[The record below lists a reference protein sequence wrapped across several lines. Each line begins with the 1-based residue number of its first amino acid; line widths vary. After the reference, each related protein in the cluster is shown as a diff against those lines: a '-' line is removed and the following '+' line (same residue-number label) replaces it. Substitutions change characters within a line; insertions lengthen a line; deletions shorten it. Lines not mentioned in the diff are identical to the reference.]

1 MDYYHVD
8 VFSSQILSG
17 NGLAVVFHRE
27 ELSAEIMLKMA
38 QEFRQ
43 FETIFLRE
51 AGEKTF
57 RARIF
62 TVEEELDFAG
72 HPIIGAAC
80 SVHEKLYPEGS
91 SISVSF
97 VLNAKSVRSE
107 SVKMKSYYQATMN
120 QGVPEFQGIVDDERR
135 RVFMQALNLTEE
147 DLHPR
152 LPMEVVSTGLPY
164 LIVPLVS
171 GLDKARIG
179 SGQFEQLL
187 SGVNA
192 KFVYIFDVEKREGRT
207 WDNFGAVEDA
217 ATGSAAGP
225 VGAYLCKWGVC
236 NEGEDIM
243 LRQGR
248 FVGRPSEMKVFADPD
263 TKEIKVTGDVCIVAK
278 GQLLV

>member
-8 VFSSQILSG
+8 VFSSERLSG

-27 ELSAEIMLKMA
+27 ELGAEFMLKMA

-43 FETIFLRE
+43 FETIFLCE

-80 SVHEKLYPEGS
+80 SVHEKLYPGES

-120 QGVPEFQGIVDDERR
+120 QGVPEFLGSVDEERR

-164 LIVPLVS
+164 LLVPLVS

-187 SGVNA
+187 SGVKA

-207 WDNFGAVEDA
+207 WDNSGAVRMRRQA
-217 ATGSAAGP
+217 APRGRRALIYASGACATRAKTLCSGRAG
-225 VGAYLCKWGVC
+225 
-236 NEGEDIM
+236 
-243 LRQGR
+243 LRDGPAR
-248 FVGRPSEMKVFADPD
+248 
-263 TKEIKVTGDVCIVAK
+263 
-278 GQLLV
+278 